1 MGRIP
6 DGFIQEL
13 LSRTDIV
20 DVIGARLDLQRAG
33 REYKAR
39 SPFTNEKTP
48 SFFVSPAK
56 QMWFDFSSG
65 KNGNAIGFLMEHER
79 LSFVEAIEELAR
91 RAGLEVPREDG
102 GPAAPTLEGPLDA
115 LAFAERFFRTQLRR
129 YQPAI
134 DYLKK
139 RGVSG
144 ETAKRFGIGY
154 APDSW
159 DALARELPSPRHA
172 IDAGLLIPRDGDGA
186 YDRFRNRVM
195 FPIHDTRGRV
205 IAFGGRTLANDPAK
219 YLNSPETPLFHK
231 GRNLFGLYEA
241 KQASKSE
248 LPYLLVVEGY
258 MDVVMLA
265 QYGITS
271 VVATLGTATTR
282 EHLTLLFKSTAKV
295 VFCFDG
301 DAAGR
306 RAAWKA
312 LDQALPELHEGRE
325 CRFMFLPD
333 GHDPD
338 TLVQE
343 IGTEAYAARIEAAQP
358 LSDFLLSGLKQRID
372 LGSREGRSRLVAQ
385 AQPYLARLREGA
397 LRTSIV
403 EDLERL
409 VRLPR
414 QDVEALLRESAR
426 ARPQPPPATK
436 ETAVQLETA
445 PLVREALK
453 LLLERSDMAVK
464 VADID
469 SLLQCKLPG
478 IEAFVAAVE
487 FFAGDPT
494 STVAQI
500 IESWRGT
507 PEGVL
512 VELLAAERNALEG
525 VAVETEFFDVCTKL
539 RQRSGR
545 SRFQEL
551 LDLAQKGTLS
561 LAERAELEE
570 LNRQL
575 PNRRLV

>member
-20 DVIGARLDLQRAG
+20 EVIGARLDLQRAG

-79 LSFVEAIEELAR
+79 LTFVEAIEELAR
-91 RAGLEVPREDG
+91 RAGLEVPREGG

-115 LAFAERFFRTQLRR
+115 LAFAERFFRAQLRKS
-129 YQPAI
+129 QVAI

-154 APDSW
+154 APDAW
-159 DALARELPSPRHA
+159 DALAHELPSPRHA
-172 IDAGLLIPRDGDGA
+172 IDAGLLIPRDGGGA

-195 FPIHDTRGRV
+195 FPIRDTRGRV

-265 QYGITS
+265 QYGVTS

-282 EHLTLLFKSTAKV
+282 EHLTLLFKSTSKV

-312 LDQALPELHEGRE
+312 LDQAVPELHDGRE
-325 CRFMFLPD
+325 CRFMFLPE

-343 IGTEAYAARIEAAQP
+343 IGTEAYIKRVDAALP
-358 LSDFLLSGLKQRID
+358 LSDFLLDGLKQRLD
-372 LGSREGRSRLVAQ
+372 TGTREGRARLVAQ
-385 AQPYLARLREGA
+385 AQPYLARLREGS
-397 LRTSIV
+397 LRVSIV
-403 EDLERL
+403 EDLARL
-409 VRLPR
+409 ARLPR
-414 QDVEALLRESAR
+414 DDVEAMLREGAQSRRESVPAVKEAVAR
-426 ARPQPPPATK
+426 
-436 ETAVQLETA
+436 LEAA

-464 VADID
+464 VGDID

-478 IEAFVAAVE
+478 IEAFVAAID
-487 FFAGDPT
+487 FFAADPT
-494 STVAQI
+494 FTVAQM

-507 PEGVL
+507 PEGAL
-512 VELLAAERNALEG
+512 IEALAAERNALDG
-525 VAVETEFFDVCTKL
+525 AAVEREFEDVCTKL
-539 RQRSGR
+539 HQRSAR
-545 SRFQEL
+545 NRFQDL
-551 LDLAQKGTLS
+551 LELAQKGTIS
-561 LAERAELEE
+561 APEQAELKE
-570 LNRQL
+570 LSRQL
-575 PNRRLV
+575 HHGRLV